1 MPFFTVLL
9 YSFIQSYIA
18 LLFSIAKSGEN
29 NATLQVR
36 APLIRH
42 NRFRRKR
49 VCLFSSVRQ
58 WEKGS
63 MSVEAALGLS
73 LFLFACICMMMP
85 MVMMDRQRQIQA
97 QLERTG
103 EQLSQ
108 YAYLTDEET
117 LGIYQGT
124 AWGKLSILD
133 GMNKKGIEQATFED
147 SQIMRD
153 GETVQL
159 VMNYKMR
166 LPFSVFGLK
175 ALPMKSVSIRRAWIG
190 RNGPLGDLSNG
201 GNETD
206 GTKPPQDMVFIG
218 KDSTRYHKTPKC
230 HYLSNKI
237 EQITYEELKTKRNH
251 SGRKYR
257 PCKICGKFAGQN
269 SSIYVMPEG
278 ESYHSRWNCP
288 ATNAYIQEVP
298 IEEAEHLGKC
308 SYCW

>member
-9 YSFIQSYIA
+9 YSFIQQYMA

-36 APLIRH
+36 APFIRH
-42 NRFRRKR
+42 NHFRRKR

-58 WEKGS
+58 WAKGS

-97 QLERTG
+97 GLEKTG

-117 LGIYQGT
+117 LGIYRGT
-124 AWGKLSILD
+124 ALGKLRILEE
-133 GMNKKGIEQATFED
+133 MNKEGIEQATFRD
-147 SQIMRD
+147 SQIMQD
-153 GETVQL
+153 GETIKL

-190 RNGPLGDLSNG
+190 RNGPLGHLQNG
-201 GNETD
+201 TG
-206 GTKPPQDMVFIG
+206 GIKPQQDMVFIG

-230 HYLSNKI
+230 HYLSNEMELI
-237 EQITYEELKTKRNH
+237 AYEELETKRNH

-257 PCKICGKFAGQN
+257 PCKICGKLAGQN
-269 SSIYVMPEG
+269 SSVYVMPEG
-278 ESYHSRWNCP
+278 ESYHFRWNCP
-288 ATNAYIQEVP
+288 ATKAYIQEVP